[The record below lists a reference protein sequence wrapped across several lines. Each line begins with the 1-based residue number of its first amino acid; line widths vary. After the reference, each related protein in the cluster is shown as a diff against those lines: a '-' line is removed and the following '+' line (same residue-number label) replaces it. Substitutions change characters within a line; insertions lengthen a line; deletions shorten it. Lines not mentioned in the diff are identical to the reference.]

1 MAEQEHEITNPGPV
15 LDGKG
20 HLREPGFA
28 RKLIL
33 NYDRKQIKAAKS
45 RIKEWDYYAILS
57 GDLVLALTIDDN
69 GYMGLLSA
77 TVLVL
82 GDGDRAAGSEAQEPG
97 NTDGDRGEVTESVMC
112 AFPMGRVHLPADSA
126 SGITQDAYKGCAMR
140 FEAHDGVRTIR
151 ASWPN
156 FGAMSHGRAERL
168 FGKPASRIEP
178 VLPTPQE
185 KPKAGAV
192 GLQVEITLTEQEPRE
207 SMVIA
212 TPWAGNPRAFYYNQK
227 INCQDAVGWAQV
239 GARRIEFSKGRSF
252 GVLDWGRGVW
262 TWKNTW
268 IWGSSSGLAAL
279 EGQSSLHS
287 FGFNIGYGFGDTSAS
302 SENMVFLDGSAHK
315 IGHLHVDI
323 DDSDYCRPWH
333 AKSDDARFDL
343 TMTPLLDRASNTD
356 MLIIGSDQHQ
366 VFGKWNGTVTLED
379 GRRIQVRNL
388 LGFCEKVKN
397 KW

>member
-1 MAEQEHEITNPGPV
+1 MTEQEHEILTPGPV
-15 LDGKG
+15 LDGNG

-28 RKLIL
+28 RRLIL
-33 NYDRKQIKAAKS
+33 SYDRNLIKAHRS

-57 GDLVLALTIDDN
+57 DDLVLALTIDDN

-82 GDGDRAAGSEAQEPG
+82 GDRAGAVK
-97 NTDGDRGEVTESVMC
+97 GEVTESVMC
-112 AFPMGRVHLPADSA
+112 AFPMGRTNLPGNSA
-126 SGITQDAYKGCAMR
+126 SGVTAAAYKGCAMR
-140 FEAHDGVRTIR
+140 FEAQDGVRTIK

-156 FGAMSHGRAERL
+156 FGAMSRGRAEKL
-168 FGKPASRIEP
+168 FGKKTEGTEL

-185 KPKAGAV
+185 LPKAGAV
-192 GLQVEITLTEQEPRE
+192 GLQVELTLTEQPPRE

-212 TPWAGNPRAFYYNQK
+212 TPWAGKPKAFYYNQK
-227 INCQDAVGWAQV
+227 INCQDAIGWAQV
-239 GARRIEFSKGRSF
+239 GSRRIEFSKGKSF
-252 GVLDWGRGVW
+252 AVLDWGRGVW

-268 IWGSSSGLAAL
+268 IWGSSSGLAAI
-279 EGQSSLHS
+279 EGQSSAHS

-302 SENMVFLDGSAHK
+302 SENMVFLDGKAHK

-323 DDSDYCRPWH
+323 DDSDYYKPWH
-333 AKSDDARFDL
+333 AKSDDGRFDL
-343 TMTPLLDRASNTD
+343 IMTPALDRASNTD
-356 MLIIGSDQHQ
+356 MLLIGSDQHQ
-366 VFGKWNGTVTLED
+366 VFGHWNGTVTLED
-379 GRRIQVRNL
+379 GKRIIVKNL